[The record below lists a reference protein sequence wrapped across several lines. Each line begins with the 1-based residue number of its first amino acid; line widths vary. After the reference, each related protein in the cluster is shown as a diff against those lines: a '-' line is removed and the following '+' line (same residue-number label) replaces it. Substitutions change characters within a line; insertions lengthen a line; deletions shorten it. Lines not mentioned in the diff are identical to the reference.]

1 MNQHLSQLTKITGGD
16 VREVCSV
23 SRMNAIQD
31 AILAL
36 AGGENISTAG
46 GLIKA
51 PGVGRVRL
59 EMRRIEARHSA
70 GRRFVVTYDANNQR
84 LYVGPGSVAWVDKTD
99 QERAVLPEYPTLD
112 GTSLKDSPYWD
123 CSAGGKVTAGR
134 KYGVLCVLRHDA
146 GERIREMRLAEADE
160 SGDGGYAV
168 DDEEAWLWEIA
179 TVTFTG
185 VSADLTVES
194 MEQKW
199 ESDIYW
205 DETVESSSSGSGSVP
220 DGSSESG
227 GGDDDYGSG
236 SGSEDP
242 GSDKSTAIVPASWS
256 PSGFAALF
264 VAEMPEVRF
273 DDVLEVA
280 LTGRVTVA
288 RLDRRFVEVCAA
300 GSIMCCGW
308 SGDRPGAVGVAI
320 AGDCA
325 VVTAARWAW
334 ARPVRLTLR
343 LSGVRKGF
351 KGQRFPFRTARQFT
365 QNEAFINSAYEP

>member
-1 MNQHLSQLTKITGGD
+1 
-16 VREVCSV
+16 
-23 SRMNAIQD
+23 
-31 AILAL
+31 
-36 AGGENISTAG
+36 
-46 GLIKA
+46 
-51 PGVGRVRL
+51 
-59 EMRRIEARHSA
+59 
-70 GRRFVVTYDANNQR
+70 
-84 LYVGPGSVAWVDKTD
+84 
-99 QERAVLPEYPTLD
+99 
-112 GTSLKDSPYWD
+112 
-123 CSAGGKVTAGR
+123 
-134 KYGVLCVLRHDA
+134 
-146 GERIREMRLAEADE
+146 
-160 SGDGGYAV
+160 
-168 DDEEAWLWEIA
+168 
-179 TVTFTG
+179 
-185 VSADLTVES
+185 